1 MTPRAVI
8 WDWNGTL
15 LDDLKLCVQTINQL
29 LARRNLPLVDT
40 FFYREV
46 FSFPVK
52 DYYRRIGF
60 DFEQEEFEV
69 PALEFT
75 DLYNAGINHC
85 RLHSSAKKTIRHF
98 HDLQIRQFVLSAM
111 QHDLLEKTLTSKGI
125 RQFFEKVA
133 GLDDHFAV
141 SKLEQG
147 RRLLKE
153 IDEDPREIFLIGD
166 TIHDYEVAT
175 ELGVG
180 CILIADGHQSKER
193 LQKTGVQVLDALEE
207 LYRQITV

>member
-125 RQFFEKVA
+125 RHFFEKVA
-133 GLDDHFAV
+133 GLDDHLAV

>member
-85 RLHSSAKKTIRHF
+85 RLHHSAKKTIQHF

-125 RQFFEKVA
+125 RHFFEKVA

-153 IDEDPREIFLIGD
+153 IDEDPRDIFLIGD

-175 ELGVG
+175 DLGVG

-193 LQKTGVQVLDALEE
+193 LQKIGVQVFDALEE
-207 LYRQITV
+207 LYRQITL

>member
-125 RQFFEKVA
+125 RHFFEKVA

-141 SKLEQG
+141 SKLKQG

>member
-125 RQFFEKVA
+125 RHFFEKIA

-207 LYRQITV
+207 LYQQITV

>member
-75 DLYNAGINHC
+75 DLYNAGIKHC
-85 RLHSSAKKTIRHF
+85 RLHHSAKKTIQHF

-125 RQFFEKVA
+125 RHFFEKVA

-153 IDEDPREIFLIGD
+153 IDEDPRDIFLIGD

-175 ELGVG
+175 DLGVG

-193 LQKTGVQVLDALEE
+193 LQKIGVQVFDALEE
-207 LYRQITV
+207 LYRQITL